1 VRKKCF
7 TLIEIMIAMAIIS
20 LVGTVVGWQIHR
32 MIASHR
38 LESDA
43 EQLCI
48 ALQEAQLLAITHETD
63 FQIRLYSDR
72 GKIFYQIKTHEPLAV
87 VDQRPKAFSAV
98 HSLSWKG
105 STVSS
110 IDLDLYSS
118 GRIEPP
124 ESIGLIS
131 KDPKKNRSLWVDLQ
145 TPLHI
150 KLTSK
155 RPPKNSLKL
164 PVLPKERGT

>member
-1 VRKKCF
+1 MGYRAF
-7 TLIEIMIAMAIIS
+7 TLIEITIAICILS

-43 EQLCI
+43 EELCI

-63 FQIRLYSDR
+63 FQIRLFSDR
-72 GKIFYQIKTHEPLAV
+72 GKMLYQIKTHEPFAV
-87 VDQRPKAFSAV
+87 LDQRPKAFAAV
-98 HSLSWKG
+98 QELYWKG
-105 STVSS
+105 KTVSN
-110 IDLDLYSS
+110 IDLYLYSS
-118 GRIEPP
+118 GRIEPT

-131 KDPKKNRSLWVDLQ
+131 KEGKKNPSLWIDLQ
-145 TPLHI
+145 SPLNI

-155 RPPKNSLKL
+155 RPLKNTLKL
-164 PVLPKERGT
+164 PLLPKERGA